1 MSFCVVDMLQRATM
15 THSLFRPLFI
25 GRLCSLA
32 TTSWPDLG
40 LTLKGYGVSLLHQ
53 SGRKGHC
60 SVEDALAALHI
71 YKLVENEM
79 ESELWSKTSKR
90 EELPQPGPVSI
101 DHYMQDQYW
110 PEHLTDDSQ

>member
-1 MSFCVVDMLQRATM
+1 MSSAMTVYSGHFLSDSCV
-15 THSLFRPLFI
+15 HS
-25 GRLCSLA
+25 
-32 TTSWPDLG
+32 
-40 LTLKGYGVSLLHQ
+40 TLKGYGVSLLHQ

-79 ESELWSKTSKR
+79 ESELWSKMSKR
-90 EELPQPGPVSI
+90 EELPRPGPVSI

-110 PEHLTDDSQ
+110 PDHLTDDGQ